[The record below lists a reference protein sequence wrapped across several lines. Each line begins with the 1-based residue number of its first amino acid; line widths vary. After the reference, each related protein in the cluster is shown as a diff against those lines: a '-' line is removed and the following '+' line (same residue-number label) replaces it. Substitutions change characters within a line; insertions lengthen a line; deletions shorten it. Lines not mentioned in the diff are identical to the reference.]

1 MGWMSTKYLE
11 IVTKTI
17 RQTGFRTNCELVDVN
32 KFTKDNKKILL
43 RTAQPESGIY
53 GYLRYFS
60 K

>member
-1 MGWMSTKYLE
+1 M
-11 IVTKTI
+11 TKTI

-32 KFTKDNKKILL
+32 KFIKDNKKLLL

-53 GYLRYFS
+53 GYLRHFS